1 MKTLLLT
8 GIAALFLATGVAQST
23 PLTGTAHAYD
33 KYSAPLKDRFGVT
46 GACVVSDKDVP
57 SVFMRQH
64 PKGSPE
70 GLR

>member
-1 MKTLLLT
+1 MSTRALIT
-8 GIAALFLATGVAQST
+8 GIAALFLA
-23 PLTGTAHAYD
+23 TGTAHAYD

-57 SVFMRQH
+57 TVFTRQQES
-64 PKGSPE
+64 GRPE